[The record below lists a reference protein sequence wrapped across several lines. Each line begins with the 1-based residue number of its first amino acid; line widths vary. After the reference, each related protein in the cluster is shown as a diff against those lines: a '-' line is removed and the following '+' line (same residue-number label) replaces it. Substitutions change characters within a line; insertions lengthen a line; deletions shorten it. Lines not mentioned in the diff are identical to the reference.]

1 MSIHAPRWRA
11 PVESASKIALLP
23 GKTTPQFECQ
33 PFGSG
38 FRENLKDWFR
48 PSLRRAGVAKGPV
61 PFKGDWKKRPA
72 FGPPQAIALVFHAVV
87 VFLIF
92 LPRHR
97 TPTQNVPPI
106 LRTYLVAPD
115 LSDYRIK
122 MPPGKDKAGGGGGG
136 GDRSP
141 LPATAGR
148 APKFTLTQ
156 LAPPSISRNE
166 NPRLVAV
173 ATLLGPPELQ
183 IPSPNLNFYGDPLA
197 NVVNDSGGPGH
208 RGGMGDGDGTGLGP
222 GRGPGYGPGE
232 YGGAGGDK
240 FRAGSNGVG
249 YPTCVYCPDAKY
261 SEEARK
267 AKFQGVVLLQVTVTP
282 DGRAT
287 NIQIV
292 RGPGLGLEDEAI
304 SAVKT
309 WRFKPALGPNRA
321 PVATEIGIEV
331 NFRLL

>member
-1 MSIHAPRWRA
+1 
-11 PVESASKIALLP
+11 
-23 GKTTPQFECQ
+23 
-33 PFGSG
+33 
-38 FRENLKDWFR
+38 LKEWFR
-48 PSLRRAGVAKGPV
+48 PSLRRAGAADGPV
-61 PFKGDWKKRPA
+61 PFKGDWKKRAA
-72 FGPPQAIALVFHAVV
+72 FRPPQAIALVFHVVV

-92 LPRHR
+92 LPPHR

-197 NVVNDSGGPGH
+197 NIVNDSGGPGH
-208 RGGMGDGDGTGLGP
+208 DGGMGNGDGNGLGS
-222 GRGPGYGPGE
+222 GHGPGYGPGE
-232 YGGAGGDK
+232 EGGAGGKK
-240 FRAGSNGVG
+240 FRPGSNGVG

-267 AKFQGVVLLQVTVTP
+267 AKFQGVVLLQVIVTP

-309 WRFKPALGPNRA
+309 WRFKPALGANRV

>member
-1 MSIHAPRWRA
+1 M
-11 PVESASKIALLP
+11 
-23 GKTTPQFECQ
+23 
-33 PFGSG
+33 
-38 FRENLKDWFR
+38 
-48 PSLRRAGVAKGPV
+48 
-61 PFKGDWKKRPA
+61 
-72 FGPPQAIALVFHAVV
+72 
-87 VFLIF
+87 
-92 LPRHR
+92 
-97 TPTQNVPPI
+97 
-106 LRTYLVAPD
+106 
-115 LSDYRIK
+115 
-122 MPPGKDKAGGGGGG
+122 
-136 GDRSP
+136 
-141 LPATAGR
+141 
-148 APKFTLTQ
+148 LTQ
-156 LAPPSISRNE
+156 LAPPSILRNE

-197 NVVNDSGGPGH
+197 NIVNDSGGPGH
-208 RGGMGDGDGTGLGP
+208 DGGMGSGDHNGVGP
-222 GRGPGYGPGE
+222 GHGPGYGPGE
-232 YGGAGGDK
+232 YGGAGGNE

-292 RGPGLGLEDEAI
+292 RGPGLGLEEEAI
-304 SAVKT
+304 NAVKT
-309 WRFKPALGPNRA
+309 WRFKPALGPNRV